1 MRPKVV
7 GSEKN
12 FSNHYYRN
20 PLDIQRNN
28 NTKSAISTKISSE
41 LETNPEDRTVHYPK
55 SVNNLGKYGG
65 NERIQ
70 EESILR
76 DNDSSLSSEGNIE
89 EEEIST
95 EQERLGIDEDNFQ
108 VLNLAIK
115 LSEENIQILKI
126 SRKEDILQS
135 IKEFCT
141 KNNVKSQLIKPIYE
155 KVAQA
160 IKALDTFLSSTMEN
174 TGMFKEALE
183 YLTTIEK
190 WKGILDNID
199 NDELNTSCPDIHSQ
213 GKDIFVD
220 KKETIL
226 NKTFN

>member
-1 MRPKVV
+1 
-7 GSEKN
+7 
-12 FSNHYYRN
+12 
-20 PLDIQRNN
+20 
-28 NTKSAISTKISSE
+28 
-41 LETNPEDRTVHYPK
+41 
-55 SVNNLGKYGG
+55 
-65 NERIQ
+65 
-70 EESILR
+70 
-76 DNDSSLSSEGNIE
+76 
-89 EEEIST
+89 
-95 EQERLGIDEDNFQ
+95 
-108 VLNLAIK
+108 
-115 LSEENIQILKI
+115 
-126 SRKEDILQS
+126 
-135 IKEFCT
+135 
-141 KNNVKSQLIKPIYE
+141 LIKPIYE